1 MKNQKD
7 TTLVLLRILMRK
19 TSKLKPLTKKE
30 IMDCLADEDIYI
42 EEKQFYRCIDK
53 IIEAGYPVCKIKGK
67 YAKYYCKVNNMD
79 ESTFSLVTNLIKT
92 SNNFSAKDK
101 QKLLEACYISLYG
114 DYVVDV
120 LRYSDEFDVTE
131 SDEKKHIIRNYKN
144 LYKSF
149 KKKIEVSYKIFTK
162 NNISHEMTGIVTSIN
177 ELSSPIKVTIN
188 NETYEL
194 NQLGNV
200 RLIENI

>member
-1 MKNQKD
+1 MSQN
-7 TTLVLLRILMRK
+7 LM
-19 TSKLKPLTKKE
+19 
-30 IMDCLADEDIYI
+30 
-42 EEKQFYRCIDK
+42 
-53 IIEAGYPVCKIKGK
+53 
-67 YAKYYCKVNNMD
+67 
-79 ESTFSLVTNLIKT
+79 
-92 SNNFSAKDK
+92 
-101 QKLLEACYISLYG
+101 
-114 DYVVDV
+114 
-120 LRYSDEFDVTE
+120 
-131 SDEKKHIIRNYKN
+131 KKHIIRNYKN